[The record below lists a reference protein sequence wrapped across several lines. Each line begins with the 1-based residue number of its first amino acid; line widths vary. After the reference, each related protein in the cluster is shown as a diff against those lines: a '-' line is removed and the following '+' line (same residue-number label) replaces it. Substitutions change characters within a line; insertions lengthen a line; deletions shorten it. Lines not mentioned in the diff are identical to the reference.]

1 MIAARGAA
9 RPLAR
14 DASGWSY
21 GFLLAATVGLSSL
34 VLLATLDRRWF
45 PWDEGTLGQMA
56 ERVLQGQLPHRD
68 FVDTYTGGLTFFD
81 AGVFWLFG
89 TDLLW
94 LRVAMLPFFVAFVIA
109 TFYIATRIAPP
120 LVAAVLT
127 VAIVIWSVPN
137 YSAAM
142 PSWFNLYF
150 AILGVAALVRWLE
163 SRQQRWLWIAG
174 VMGGLSIAVK
184 VVGLYYLAGAAL
196 FLLIRP
202 QLGTRPALRRVTAG
216 AAGIFVLALLCFG
229 SVLDVL
235 WPRLGHGELVA
246 LLVPVAA
253 ALSGVAL
260 IAIRTNP
267 PTAAVVRTAISDVGP
282 LLGGAAVPLLA
293 FLVPYLVTGSVGS
306 LVRDLGQSPGL
317 RLQYAALPPLG
328 PRWLPAAVP
337 LVLLAVAPLI
347 RGRAGKVFALAV
359 AALFVGAA
367 VLTTRTTAFDFFF
380 NSLRETV
387 PVLCV
392 AWAVLA
398 LRRTWPASRQREQE
412 LLALL
417 LIILAFTT
425 LVQFPFGSW
434 IYFLYV
440 LPLAAL
446 TGVAFLNARG
456 LLRETLLLVVLGA
469 YLVAGARFMTP
480 GAAGIVDAF
489 EGRYPGLARADD
501 VRGRIYVPVAEAE
514 HYRQISALL
523 SLHARNGYTFAGP
536 DAPEVYYLS
545 NLRNGTPMIYD
556 FLTPVQDRDRFVLDA
571 IARHHITA
579 IVVNQTP
586 SFSPTLD
593 QPLLDRLDALYP
605 AHELVD
611 HFDVRWQP

>member
-1 MIAARGAA
+1 MIATRGTARS
-9 RPLAR
+9 LVR

-21 GFLLAATVGLSSL
+21 GFLLAATVGVSSL

-94 LRVAMLPFFVAFVIA
+94 LRVAMLPFFGAFVIA
-109 TFYIATRIAPP
+109 AFYIATRIASPV
-120 LVAAVLT
+120 VAAVLT
-127 VAIVIWSVPN
+127 VAIVVWSVPN

-150 AILGVAALVRWLE
+150 ATVGVAALVRWLE
-163 SRQQRWLWIAG
+163 ARRQRWLWIAG
-174 VMGGLSIAVK
+174 AMGGLSIAVK
-184 VVGLYYLAGAAL
+184 VVGVYYLAGAAL

-202 QLGTRPALRRVTAG
+202 LLGAHPARRRVTAG
-216 AAGIFVLALLCFG
+216 AAAIAVLALLCLL
-229 SVLDVL
+229 SVLEVL
-235 WPRLGHGELVA
+235 WPRLGHGEIVA
-246 LLVPVAA
+246 LLVPVGA
-253 ALSGVAL
+253 ALAGVAL
-260 IAIRTNP
+260 ISIRTNP
-267 PTAAVVRTAISDVGP
+267 PTAAVVRTSLSDVGP
-282 LLGGAAVPLLA
+282 LLGGAAMPLLA
-293 FLVPYLVTGSVGS
+293 FLLPYLVTGSVGS
-306 LVRDLGQSPGL
+306 LVSDLAQSPGL

-328 PRWLPAAVP
+328 PRWLPAALP
-337 LVLLAVAPLI
+337 LVLVAVAPLL
-347 RGRAGKVFALAV
+347 RERVGKVLAV
-359 AALFVGAA
+359 AVAVLFVGAA
-367 VLTTRTTAFDFFF
+367 VLTTRTRAFDFFF

-387 PVLCV
+387 PLLCI
-392 AWAVLA
+392 AWAVLV
-398 LRRTWPASRQREQE
+398 LRRTWPASRQRAQE

-446 TGVAFLNARG
+446 TGVAFLNGLG

-480 GAAGIVDAF
+480 GVAGIVDAF
-489 EGRYPGLARADD
+489 QGRYPSLARADD

-545 NLRNGTPMIYD
+545 NLKNGTPMIYE
-556 FLTPVQDRDRFVLDA
+556 FLTPVADRDKFVLDA

-593 QPLLDRLDALYP
+593 QSLLDRLDQMYP
-605 AHELVD
+605 AHQLVD